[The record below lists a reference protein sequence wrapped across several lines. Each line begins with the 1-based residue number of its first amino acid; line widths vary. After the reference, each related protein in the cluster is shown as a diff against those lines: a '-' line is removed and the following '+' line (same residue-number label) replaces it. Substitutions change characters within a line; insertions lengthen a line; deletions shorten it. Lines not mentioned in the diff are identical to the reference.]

1 MKACSHHELRRRD
14 DCLYLSL
21 SPFLPPI
28 EPEPR
33 RRPPIR
39 SLFLFAPLLS
49 SPRSVQIKQNRL
61 TNERGEDNAAAAG
74 RECSVGLGDRRELLH
89 DVDGHLFRTLVNIV
103 PDKLRT
109 LENRTKVTQV

>member
-33 RRPPIR
+33 RRPSAH
-39 SLFLFAPLLS
+39 SLALSLCPLL
-49 SPRSVQIKQNRL
+49 SVQIKQNRL

-89 DVDGHLFRTLVNIV
+89 DVDGHLFQTLANIV